1 VELDIRVS
9 TTIQSHED
17 PELVVRAVKN
27 IFPDWVPNGDTSRR
41 VFPHDGNAEILYGVT
56 SSMDVFLEAIA
67 KQNIMDTALDAMSL
81 DMEDGRYADFSISRQ
96 AALVGKV
103 SFPLGERVTG
113 GEIDIS
119 ISGNGIDLW
128 LEEATWHRGR
138 SLIPRNVGDD
148 LSMSKDGTPNEWF
161 DKKGKPTIGDEP

>member
-1 VELDIRVS
+1 MEIDIRVS

-17 PELVVRAVKN
+17 PGLVVQAVKN
-27 IFPDWVPNGDTSRR
+27 IFPDWEPNGETDRR
-41 VFPHDGNAEILYGVT
+41 VFPHEKTAEILYGVT

-81 DMEDGRYADFSISRQ
+81 DMEDGKYADFSISRQ

-113 GEIDIS
+113 GEIDVS
-119 ISGNGIDLW
+119 ISGKGIDLW
-128 LEEATWHRGR
+128 LEEVTWHRGR
-138 SLIPRNVGDD
+138 SFIPRTVGDD

-161 DKKGKPTIGDEP
+161 DKKGKPTIGEEP

>member
-1 VELDIRVS
+1 MELDIRVS

-138 SLIPRNVGDD
+138 SLIPRNVGDLALID
-148 LSMSKDGTPNEWF
+148 
-161 DKKGKPTIGDEP
+161 I